1 MVSDIREWNMND
13 LCLKCIVLRIVVII
27 ITYMWFM
34 KRLVVNN

>member
-1 MVSDIREWNMND
+1 MKYEWFVFKM
-13 LCLKCIVLRIVVII
+13 LCIELIIVII